1 MKDKFP
7 YVIVLEL
14 CRFRCERDGQS
25 LHQGV
30 LRPVSS
36 KTLALHQSTA
46 IRWCRER
53 EASNPPVLSI
63 TCPKTRGETIAAS
76 AEPVFIRPLA
86 EPENRGAM
94 SIGIAH
100 MGPIVNLREERE
112 AQKNGHHVRLCNRRI
127 GSIEATE
134 QTKPATTR
142 FRRAFLRS
150 PVLSKI
156 RSLTTPPSVLPST
169 PARKTP
175 AEKSAELFRLSR

>member
-1 MKDKFP
+1 
-7 YVIVLEL
+7 
-14 CRFRCERDGQS
+14 
-25 LHQGV
+25 
-30 LRPVSS
+30 
-36 KTLALHQSTA
+36 
-46 IRWCRER
+46 
-53 EASNPPVLSI
+53 
-63 TCPKTRGETIAAS
+63 
-76 AEPVFIRPLA
+76 
-86 EPENRGAM
+86 M

-142 FRRAFLRS
+142 LRRAFLRS

-175 AEKSAELFRLSR
+175 AEKSAENRARASNRSRNLAEIEGGDRNHSTG